1 MAKDDNSTEP
11 SAREGLVAEIEQVAN
26 VVEEDA
32 EKVSEGILRSFESFS
47 ERAIFASRWLL
58 LPLYLGLALSLITI
72 SYKFVQTFYDVFHN
86 LNKMDLHETTLE
98 VLYLLDITLLGNLV
112 VIIVFSGYENFVSK
126 IGVAEESVDRP
137 SWMGKVDYS
146 GLKIKLIGSLV
157 AISVIEL
164 LRDFMNVE
172 QIVADEET
180 WRIAIHVTFV
190 ISGVLFALMDF
201 IADRRAIVELEIE
214 RRDLELE
221 KLREEV
227 TEFKHQHRHHNRH
240 RGNITGD

>member
-1 MAKDDNSTEP
+1 MAKDADTHSGSDEII
-11 SAREGLVAEIEQVAN
+11 SEIEHVAETLEKD
-26 VVEEDA
+26 VEE
-32 EKVSEGILRSFESFS
+32 VSEGILSSLEDFS

-58 LPLYLGLALSLITI
+58 LPLYLGLALSLTSIA
-72 SYKFVQTFYDVFHN
+72 YKFVQTFIDVFRN
-86 LNKMDLHETTLE
+86 LNSMDLHETTLE

-126 IGVAEESVDRP
+126 IGIAEDSVDRP

-164 LRDFMNVE
+164 LRDFMNAE
-172 QIVADEET
+172 QIVAERET

-190 ISGVLFALMDF
+190 VSGVLFALMDF
-201 IADRRAIVELEIE
+201 IADRRAIAELEIE
-214 RRDLELE
+214 KRDLEME
-221 KLREEV
+221 KLREEIGI
-227 TEFKHQHRHHNRH
+227 FKKEHRHHRNH
-240 RGNITGD
+240 HGSLSGD